1 MLLLLQLKIL
11 ANHDLTKYRHN
22 SPEYLSLQLRAKEEA
37 WAAGQLWL
45 ADPSQHRRDEIGH
58 FLDGFPGDVEKPDRT
73 GFLRDHG
80 KSTTYIATADKF
92 GNWASLIQS
101 VHQSF
106 GCGVVVD
113 GTGIILNNR
122 MSGFN
127 LIPNH
132 ANGLAPAKLP
142 AHTLSPGLILQDG
155 KPLIVIGTP
164 GGLGQTQF
172 LTQTICNVV
181 DFGMNLQEAIE
192 APRWQSEST
201 GYVELESRIS
211 QDVSR
216 RLISQGYEVNT
227 CGSWEFAFGGVQAIG
242 LHPNGK
248 VLMAGADPRRDGY
261 AIGY

>member
-1 MLLLLQLKIL
+1 
-11 ANHDLTKYRHN
+11 
-22 SPEYLSLQLRAKEEA
+22 
-37 WAAGQLWL
+37 
-45 ADPSQHRRDEIGH
+45 
-58 FLDGFPGDVEKPDRT
+58 
-73 GFLRDHG
+73 
-80 KSTTYIATADKF
+80 
-92 GNWASLIQS
+92 
-101 VHQSF
+101 
-106 GCGVVVD
+106 
-113 GTGIILNNR
+113 

-132 ANGLAPAKLP
+132 PNELAPAKLP
-142 AHTLSPGLILQDG
+142 AHTLSPALILQDG
-155 KPLIVIGTP
+155 KPVIVIGTP

-242 LHPNGK
+242 LHQNGK